1 MRVFVT
7 GVGIVSP
14 LAIGAERTMDRLVSG
29 ARAFRRV
36 TLFDTADQR
45 TNQAAEVT
53 DLSVAD
59 VAPAADRA
67 SWSRTDA
74 MAAVAA
80 KEALAAA
87 GLDPAR
93 TDVDLTIG
101 GTTGGMF
108 ETEHLLAEMHR
119 DPSRREPLAL
129 MLSHPLSATSDRLRA
144 ALGPLRRARS
154 VCSACSGGANAI
166 LLAADW
172 IRAGNAHRVLAGGA
186 DGLCRLTFTGFN
198 ALSAVAPDVCRPFD
212 RRRSGL
218 GLGEGA
224 AFLVLESEISARE
237 RGREPIAELAGWGVG
252 SEAHHITIPEKGG
265 ETAAALVTKAL
276 ARGGLSPRE
285 LDYVNAHGTGTPLND
300 AMEAAALR
308 KALGKDC
315 DRIAVS
321 TCKGQIG
328 HTLGAAGAIEAA
340 VTVLAIA
347 RGELPPTGGLE
358 DPDPECNLAH
368 VIGKGR
374 KAKVSA
380 ALSNSF
386 GFGGTD
392 TVLLFTLPRF
402 AKERPGAPKL
412 PRIVVTGGATLGALG
427 LRGLD
432 GSLAYL
438 EPGAPPSG
446 ESLVFNAKDHF
457 DLDRARRM
465 DRSARL
471 LTMAMQ
477 LALREASVAGPPSDL
492 GAVSGSAYGGV
503 DSSAEFIQ
511 RIYEKG
517 GRLASPMVFPNLV
530 PSSPVG
536 HAAIYLGV
544 RGPVL
549 STADLGVTG
558 EAAFALACELLEA
571 GEARAILAGGV
582 EEHSAITERVLGP
595 VCSGSASWTGVRT
608 EGSSVVLLEDEPHA
622 VARGAKPL
630 ARVLYVA
637 SGRGPFP
644 IAKGAPPSPSE
655 RALPA
660 PRGRAVAVVARRD
673 EPTLAAL
680 ASTEWSS
687 VPVHEVAS
695 RAGNQE
701 GVGGFGLVAAAATIA
716 AGRADSAL
724 VLGLA
729 PDRWAAIVLSG
740 T

>member
-7 GVGIVSP
+7 GIGIVSP
-14 LAIGAERTMDRLVSG
+14 LAIGAQGTMDRLVAG
-29 ARAFRRV
+29 AHAFRRV

-45 TNQAAEVT
+45 TNQAAEVSG
-53 DLSVAD
+53 LSVAD
-59 VAPAADRA
+59 VAPAADAA

-74 MAAVAA
+74 MATVAA
-80 KEALAAA
+80 KEALAGAK
-87 GLDPAR
+87 LDPAR
-93 TDVDLTIG
+93 IDVDLTIG

-119 DPSRREPLAL
+119 DPSRREPLGR
-129 MLSHPLSATSDRLRA
+129 MLSHPLSATSDRMRA

-166 LLAADW
+166 LLGAAW
-172 IRAGNAHRVLAGGA
+172 IRAGRAQRVLAGGA

-198 ALSAVAPDVCRPFD
+198 ALSAVAPDACRPFD

-224 AFLVLESEISARE
+224 AFLVLESEVSVRE
-237 RGREPIAELAGWGVG
+237 RGLEPLAELAGWGVG

-265 ETAAALVTKAL
+265 DTAAALVAKAL
-276 ARGGLSPRE
+276 ARGGLSPKD

-300 AMEAAALR
+300 AMEATALR
-308 KALGKDC
+308 KALGKEA
-315 DRIAVS
+315 DRVPVS
-321 TCKGQIG
+321 SCKGQIG

-340 VTVLAIA
+340 VTVLAI
-347 RGELPPTGGLE
+347 RQDVVPPTGGLE
-358 DPDPECNLAH
+358 DPDPACNLAH
-368 VIGKGR
+368 VIGRGK
-374 KAKVSA
+374 KAVVRA

-392 TVLLFTLPRF
+392 TVLLFTQPGF
-402 AKERPGAPKL
+402 AQGRVPPYKAG
-412 PRIVVTGGATLGALG
+412 RIVVTGGATLGPLG
-427 LRGLD
+427 LRGAEE
-432 GSLAYL
+432 SRAYL
-438 EPGAPPSG
+438 EEGREPGPEP
-446 ESLVFNAKDHF
+446 LVFEAKEHF
-457 DLDRARRM
+457 DLARARRM

-471 LTMAMQ
+471 LTMSMQ
-477 LALREASVAGPPSDL
+477 LALGEASAAGAPSDV
-492 GAVSGSAYGGV
+492 GAVSGSAYGAV

-517 GRLASPMVFPNLV
+517 GRLASPMDFPNLV

-549 STADLGVTG
+549 SAADLGVTA
-558 EAAFALACELLEA
+558 EAAFGLACELLEV
-571 GEARAILAGGV
+571 GEARAIVAGGV
-582 EEHSAITERVLGP
+582 EERSAITERVLGP

-608 EGSSVVLLEDEPHA
+608 EGSSAVVLEDEA
-622 VARGAKPL
+622 NAAARGAKVL
-630 ARVLYVA
+630 ARVEQV
-637 SGRGPFP
+637 SGGRGSF
-644 IAKGAPPSPSE
+644 AAVDLAPPAG
-655 RALPA
+655 RAL
-660 PRGRAVAVVARRD
+660 VVVARRD
-673 EPTLAAL
+673 EPTMAAL
-680 ASTEWSS
+680 ATTPWSRAC
-687 VPVHEVAS
+687 VVEVAK
-695 RAGNQE
+695 RAGNHE
-701 GVGGFGLVAAAATIA
+701 GLGGFGLVAAAGAIA

-740 T
+740 R

>member
-14 LAIGAERTMDRLVSG
+14 LAIGAEQTMDRLMTG
-29 ARAFRRV
+29 ARAFRKV
-36 TLFDTADQR
+36 TLFDTADQK
-45 TNQAAEVT
+45 TNQAAEVV

-74 MAAVAA
+74 MATVSA

-87 GLDPAR
+87 DLDPAR
-93 TDVDLTIG
+93 IDVDLSIG

-108 ETEHLLAEMHR
+108 ETEHLLGEMHR
-119 DPSRREPLAL
+119 DPSRREPLAR
-129 MLSHPLSATSDRLRA
+129 MLSHPLSATSDRMRT

-166 LLAADW
+166 LLGAAW
-172 IRAGNAHRVLAGGA
+172 IRSGRAHRVLAGGA

-198 ALSAVAPDVCRPFD
+198 ALSAIAPDACRPFD
-212 RRRSGL
+212 RRRAGL

-224 AFLVLESEISARE
+224 AFVVLESERSLRE

-265 ETAAALVTKAL
+265 DTAASLVTKAL
-276 ARGGLSPRE
+276 ARGGLSPRD

-308 KALGKDC
+308 KALGKDA
-315 DRIAVS
+315 DRVPVS

-340 VTVLAIA
+340 VTVLAIS

-368 VIGKGR
+368 VIGRGK

-392 TVLLFTLPRF
+392 TVLLFT
-402 AKERPGAPKL
+402 RPGFAEDRPTSPKHGH
-412 PRIVVTGGATLGALG
+412 IVVTGGATLGTLG
-427 LRGLD
+427 LAGSD
-432 GSLAYL
+432 GSRAYL
-438 EPGAPPSG
+438 EEGTAPGSEPLAF
-446 ESLVFNAKDHF
+446 EAKDHF
-457 DLDRARRM
+457 DLARARRM

-471 LTMAMQ
+471 LTATMQ
-477 LALREASVAGPPSDL
+477 LALREAGAAGAPSDV
-492 GAVSGSAYGGV
+492 GAVAGSAYGAV
-503 DSSAEFIQ
+503 DASAEFIQ
-511 RIYEKG
+511 RIYDKG
-517 GRLASPMVFPNLV
+517 GRLASPMDFPNLV

-536 HAAIYLGV
+536 HAAIYLGI

-558 EAAFALACELLEA
+558 EAAFALACELIEI
-571 GEARAILAGGV
+571 GEARAIVAGGV
-582 EEHSAITERVLGP
+582 EEQSSITERVLGP

-608 EGSSVVLLEDEPHA
+608 EGSSAIVLEDEAHA
-622 VARGAKPL
+622 AARGAKAL

-637 SGRGPFP
+637 SGRGEFTP
-644 IAKGAPPSPSE
+644 AHA
-655 RALPA
+655 RLPK
-660 PRGRAVAVVARRD
+660 PQGRAVVVVARRD
-673 EPTLAAL
+673 EATLAAL
-680 ASTEWSS
+680 SRTEWSG
-687 VPVHEVAS
+687 VAPLEVAKRS
-695 RAGNQE
+695 GNHE
-701 GVGGFGLVAAAATIA
+701 GLGGFALVAAAATIA
-716 AGRADSAL
+716 SGSADSAL

-740 T
+740 R